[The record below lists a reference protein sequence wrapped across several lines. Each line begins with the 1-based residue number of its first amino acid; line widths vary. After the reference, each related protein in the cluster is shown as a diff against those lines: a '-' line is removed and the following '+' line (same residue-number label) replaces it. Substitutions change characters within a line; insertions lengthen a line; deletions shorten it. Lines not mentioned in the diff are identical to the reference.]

1 MQKPNGYDEALT
13 EGNMKEK
20 ITLGG
25 HHLIIKQVSEMMSK
39 GNPEKGIE
47 PKPMIVVLFD
57 FAQNDSQAGLLM
69 KEFKNDDRADKK
81 WPFRGSQYI
90 MVQDFQDP
98 SKSSRQYKTFCT
110 CFEQSN
116 GVKINWVE
124 DSAAWANQFKN
135 KKIGG
140 AFGVVHDV
148 YQGRETVK
156 TELRWFISDNKV
168 EACEVPME
176 KLLSENKK
184 KELAGADAA
193 PAAGDAGFVNIPDDL
208 GDLPFN

>member
-1 MQKPNGYDEALT
+1 MQKPLGYDEAT
-13 EGNMKEK
+13 IMGNTKEP
-20 ITLGG
+20 ITPGG
-25 HHLIIKQVSEMMSK
+25 HHLIIKQVNETVSST
-39 GNPEKGIE
+39 N
-47 PKPMIVVLFD
+47 KPMIVVLFD
-57 FAQNDSQAGLLM
+57 FDQSDKQAGLLM

-98 SKSSRQYKTFCT
+98 SKTSRQYKTFCT

-168 EACEVPME
+168 EACEAPME